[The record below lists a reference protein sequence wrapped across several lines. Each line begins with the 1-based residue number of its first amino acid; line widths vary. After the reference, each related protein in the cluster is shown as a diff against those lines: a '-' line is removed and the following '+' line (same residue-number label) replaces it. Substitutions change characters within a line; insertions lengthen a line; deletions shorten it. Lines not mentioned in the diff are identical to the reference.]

1 MLLETYTKKIFRAEC
16 NPQFESLHCIARLDQ
31 DVSEALPYLNAVLGG
46 FEYLKDPP
54 AVMFR
59 SRGRLI
65 TVHAREIA
73 VNALK
78 DEEEADK
85 ILEWLKR
92 EINQAWDNRA
102 AITPSTEGAPRPQ
115 VLEILKLLPRTNCR
129 ECGEPTCM
137 VFAARA
143 AEGVKGAADCPPLTA
158 GGQTAIEGLSGPVQL
173 RRLTTLY
180 FSVRAAS
187 AAMVSWLEAAP
198 TRTTLH
204 CR

>member
-1 MLLETYTKKIFRAEC
+1 MLLESYRKKIFRAEC
-16 NPQFESLHCIARLDQ
+16 NPQFESLHCIASLDQ
-31 DVSEALPYLNAVLGG
+31 NVSEALPYLNAVLGG

-54 AVMFR
+54 AVVFR

-65 TVHAREIA
+65 TVHGREIA
-73 VNALK
+73 INALN

-92 EINQAWDNRA
+92 EINQAWEKRA
-102 AITPSTEGAPRPQ
+102 EITPSTEGAPKLQ

-143 AEGVKGAADCPPLTA
+143 AEGVKGAADCPPLKA
-158 GGQTAIEGLSGPVQL
+158 EAR
-173 RRLTTLY
+173 RRLKEYLGR
-180 FSVRAAS
+180 FNFDV
-187 AAMVSWLEAAP
+187 
-198 TRTTLH
+198 
-204 CR
+204 

>member
-1 MLLETYTKKIFRAEC
+1 MLLKTYTKKIFRAEC

-31 DVSEALPYLNAVLGG
+31 DVSEVLPYLNAVLGG
-46 FEYLKDPP
+46 FEYLRDPP
-54 AVMFR
+54 VVMFR

-78 DEEEADK
+78 DEAEADK

-102 AITPSTEGAPRPQ
+102 DITPSTEGAPKPQ

-143 AEGVKGAADCPPLTA
+143 AEGVKDAADCPPLKPEA
-158 GGQTAIEGLSGPVQL
+158 KQ
-173 RRLTTLY
+173 RLKDYLGR
-180 FSVRAAS
+180 FHFDV
-187 AAMVSWLEAAP
+187 
-198 TRTTLH
+198 
-204 CR
+204 

>member
-1 MLLETYTKKIFRAEC
+1 MLLKSYSKRVFRAEC
-16 NPQFESLHCIARLDQ
+16 NPQFESLHCIASLDQ

-65 TVHAREIA
+65 TVHGREIA
-73 VNALK
+73 INALR

-92 EINQAWDNRA
+92 EINQAWEKRA
-102 AITPSTEGAPRPQ
+102 EITPSTEGAPKPQ
-115 VLEILKLLPRTNCR
+115 LLEILKLLPRTNCR
-129 ECGEPTCM
+129 ECGEATCM

-143 AEGVKGAADCPPLTA
+143 AEGVKGAADCPPLPADT
-158 GGQTAIEGLSGPVQL
+158 GK
-173 RRLTTLY
+173 RLANYLGR
-180 FSVRAAS
+180 FH
-187 AAMVSWLEAAP
+187 LDG
-198 TRTTLH
+198 
-204 CR
+204 

>member
-1 MLLETYTKKIFRAEC
+1 MLLKTYTKKIFRAEC
-16 NPQFESLHCIARLDQ
+16 NPRFESLHCIARLDQ
-31 DVSEALPYLNAVLGG
+31 DVSEALPYLNTVLGG
-46 FEYLKDPP
+46 FEYLRDPP

-73 VNALK
+73 VNALM
-78 DEEEADK
+78 DEAEADK

-115 VLEILKLLPRTNCR
+115 VLEILKLLPHTNCR
-129 ECGEPTCM
+129 QCGEPTCM

-143 AEGVKGAADCPPLTA
+143 AEGIKSATDCPPLTVEA
-158 GGQTAIEGLSGPVQL
+158 QKRLGDYLSRFNFDV
-173 RRLTTLY
+173 
-180 FSVRAAS
+180 
-187 AAMVSWLEAAP
+187 
-198 TRTTLH
+198 
-204 CR
+204 

>member
-1 MLLETYTKKIFRAEC
+1 MLLERYTKRIFRAEC

-46 FEYLKDPP
+46 FEFLKDPP
-54 AVMFR
+54 AVVFR

-65 TVHAREIA
+65 TVHGREIA
-73 VNALK
+73 INALS

-92 EINQAWDNRA
+92 EINQAWEKRA
-102 AITPSTEGAPRPQ
+102 EIRPSTEGAPKPQ

-129 ECGEPTCM
+129 QCGELTCM

-143 AEGVKGAADCPPLTA
+143 AEGVK
-158 GGQTAIEGLSGPVQL
+158 
-173 RRLTTLY
+173 
-180 FSVRAAS
+180 S
-187 AAMVSWLEAAP
+187 AAGCPALKAESRQRLEDY
-198 TRTTLH
+198 LGH
-204 CR
+204 YNFEV

>member
-1 MLLETYTKKIFRAEC
+1 MLLKTYTKKIFRAEC
-16 NPQFESLHCIARLDQ
+16 NPQFESLHCIAHLDQ
-31 DVSEALPYLNAVLGG
+31 DVSEVLPYLNAVLGG

-78 DEEEADK
+78 DEAEADK

-92 EINQAWDNRA
+92 EINQSWDNRT
-102 AITPSTEGAPRPQ
+102 AITPSTEGAPKPQ

-143 AEGVKGAADCPPLTA
+143 AEGVKGAADCPPLKPDSK
-158 GGQTAIEGLSGPVQL
+158 Q
-173 RRLTTLY
+173 RLEDYLGR
-180 FSVRAAS
+180 FSFDV
-187 AAMVSWLEAAP
+187 
-198 TRTTLH
+198 
-204 CR
+204 

>member
-1 MLLETYTKKIFRAEC
+1 MLLSSYTKKIFRAEC

-31 DVSEALPYLNAVLGG
+31 DVSQALPYLNAVLGG

-78 DEEEADK
+78 DEAEADK

-102 AITPSTEGAPRPQ
+102 DITPSTEGAPKPQ
-115 VLEILKLLPRTNCR
+115 VFEILKLLPRTNCR
-129 ECGEPTCM
+129 QCGEPTCM
-137 VFAARA
+137 AFAVKLVGQEIELAKCTPLFTEEYQEKRNVMVELLHA
-143 AEGVKGAADCPPLTA
+143 AGYNIP
-158 GGQTAIEGLSGPVQL
+158 
-173 RRLTTLY
+173 
-180 FSVRAAS
+180 
-187 AAMVSWLEAAP
+187 
-198 TRTTLH
+198 
-204 CR
+204 

>member
-16 NPQFESLHCIARLDQ
+16 NPQFESLHCIAHLDQ

-65 TVHAREIA
+65 AVHAREIA

-78 DEEEADK
+78 DEAEADK

-92 EINQAWDNRA
+92 EINQAWENRA
-102 AITPSTEGAPRPQ
+102 DITPITEGAPRPQ
-115 VLEILKLLPRTNCR
+115 VFEILKLLPRTNCR

-137 VFAARA
+137 VFAAQA
-143 AEGVKGAADCPPLTA
+143 AEGVKSATDCPPLTA
-158 GGQTAIEGLSGPVQL
+158 EAQN
-173 RRLTTLY
+173 RLWDYLGR
-180 FSVRAAS
+180 FNFDV
-187 AAMVSWLEAAP
+187 
-198 TRTTLH
+198 
-204 CR
+204 